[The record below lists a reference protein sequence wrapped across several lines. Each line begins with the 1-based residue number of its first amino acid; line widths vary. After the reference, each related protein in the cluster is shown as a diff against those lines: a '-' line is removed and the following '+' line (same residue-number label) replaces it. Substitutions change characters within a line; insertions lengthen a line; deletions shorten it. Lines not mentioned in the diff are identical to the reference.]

1 VAAAVARPAAAAAV
15 CSAVAGVNALAGRS
29 VAASHRR
36 RPYFYLV
43 RPPVCHYYYYYYY
56 YYWGVVEFASC
67 LVMPFFLFP
76 FSTTANG
83 GITQVYQLVST
94 WGIPPCRLRL
104 VVQ

>member
-1 VAAAVARPAAAAAV
+1 
-15 CSAVAGVNALAGRS
+15 VNALAGRS

-43 RPPVCHYYYYYYY
+43 RPPVCHYYYYYYYY